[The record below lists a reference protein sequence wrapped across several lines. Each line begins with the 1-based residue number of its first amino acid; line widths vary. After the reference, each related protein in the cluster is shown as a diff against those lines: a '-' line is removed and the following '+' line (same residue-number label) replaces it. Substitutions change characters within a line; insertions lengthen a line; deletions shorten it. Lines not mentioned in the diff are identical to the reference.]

1 MTQLLISVK
10 NSEEA
15 LIALATGVDI
25 IDLKDPNE
33 GALGALNLTMTKQ
46 ILQLVNGRSLV
57 SATVGELHAS
67 IDALVLDIQL
77 RAEIGVDIIKI
88 AVSDLF
94 VQCGFFDAIAHL
106 SKANIKIVAVF
117 FADKEINFNLLPALK
132 NAGFYGAMLDTKN
145 KQRNLLQL
153 QHPSNL
159 HLFTQQCRKYQL
171 ISGLAGSLQPQHIDT
186 LIEINATYLGFRGG
200 VCKDSQRKS
209 SLVSSK
215 VIEVKNMLRN
225 GNRNR
230 TKAQLVLPLAL
241 YS

>member
-57 SATVGELHAS
+57 SATAGELHVS

-77 RAEIGVDIIKI
+77 RADIGVDIIKI

-94 VQCGFFDAIAHL
+94 SQSGFLDAIAHL
-106 SKANIKIVAVF
+106 STANIKIVAVF
-117 FADKEINFNLLPALK
+117 FADEDIDFNLLPALK

-153 QHPSNL
+153 QHPSAL
-159 HLFTQQCRKYQL
+159 HLFVQQCHKYKL

-186 LIEINATYLGFRGG
+186 LMEINATYLGFRGG
-200 VCKDSQRKS
+200 ICKDSQRKS

-225 GNRNR
+225 DNRNR
-230 TKAQLVLPLAL
+230 TKVQLILTSVA
-241 YS
+241 